1 MPLEHV
7 LGARCMACGRLHPLE
22 ATAYL
27 CPDHPEMEDW
37 AGGPRPYATLDISY
51 DYERIGATTNPARI
65 AADPDRAIGRYERL
79 LPIVGRDSLAP
90 LPVGDTPLL
99 PAPRLAARLGLRD
112 VWVKDDGRNPTA
124 SLKDRASAVVV
135 ARARELGLTTVAT
148 ASTGNAAASLA
159 GQMAVWPQGK
169 CVIFVPA
176 TAPPAKLAQ
185 LLVYGA
191 TVLAVEGSYDQAFDL
206 CTAACERFGWYNRN
220 TGMNPFTSEGKKTV
234 SYEICEGL
242 ARHDGRGPSHWS
254 APAVVL
260 VPVGDGSIIGGVYKG
275 LADALALGW
284 IDHMPRIIGVQ
295 SERSNALAQAW
306 RQGKT
311 DDLTPVQATTLA
323 DSISVD
329 WPRDARKALRAVRA
343 SNGAYVE
350 VSDEAIL
357 EAMKL
362 LARAAGVFAEP
373 AAAAAT
379 AGLLVAVED
388 RLIAPHERVVIL
400 STGNGLKDIAS
411 ARRAAGEPQRVAAD
425 IAAVAKILNSGD
437 ERSESA
443 RPISTNQ

>member
-1 MPLEHV
+1 
-7 LGARCMACGRLHPLE
+7 MACGKLHLLE
-22 ATAYL
+22 ATPYL
-27 CPDHPEMEDW
+27 CPDHPADQL
-37 AGGPRPYATLDISY
+37 GDRPYPTLDLAY
-51 DYERIGATTNPARI
+51 DYDRIRAATNPARI
-65 AADPDRAIGRYERL
+65 APDPDRSIGRYERL
-79 LPIVGRDSLAP
+79 LPITGRESLAP

-169 CVIFVPA
+169 CVIFVPH

-206 CTAACERFGWYNRN
+206 CTAACARFGWYNRN
-220 TGMNPFTSEGKKTV
+220 TGMNPFTTEGKKTV

-242 ARHDGRGPSHWS
+242 ASQARLARQDGREPDRWL
-254 APAVVL
+254 APDVIL
-260 VPVGDGSIIGGVYKG
+260 VPVGDGSIIGGVHKG

-284 IDHMPRIIGVQ
+284 IEHMPRILGVQ
-295 SERSNALAQAW
+295 AEKSNALSQAW
-306 RQGKT
+306 RRGET
-311 DDLTPVQATTLA
+311 DHLAPVQATTLA

-329 WPRDARKALRAVRA
+329 WPRDARKALGAVRQTG
-343 SNGAYVE
+343 GAFIE
-350 VSDEAIL
+350 VSDAAIL

-362 LARAAGVFAEP
+362 LARSTGVFAEP
-373 AAAAAT
+373 AASAAT
-379 AGLLVAVED
+379 AGLLAAVEQ
-388 RLIAPHERVVIL
+388 RLITPHERVVIL

-411 ARRAAGEPQRVAAD
+411 ARRAAGEPQRVAVD
-425 IAAVAKILNSGD
+425 IDAVAQVLEIRDWRL
-437 ERSESA
+437 
-443 RPISTNQ
+443 PINLQSLISNNQ

>member
-1 MPLEHV
+1 
-7 LGARCMACGRLHPLE
+7 MACGKLHALE
-22 ATAYL
+22 GAAYL
-27 CPDHPEMEDW
+27 CPDHAGGGAGANG
-37 AGGPRPYATLDISY
+37 AGGPRPYPTLDIVY
-51 DYERIGATTNPARI
+51 DYECIAAGTNPARI
-65 AADPDRAIGRYERL
+65 AADRDRSIGRYEWL
-79 LPIVGRDSLAP
+79 LPIAGRASLAP

-99 PAPRLAARLGLRD
+99 PAPRLAARLGLHD

-242 ARHDGRGPSHWS
+242 ASQTG
-254 APAVVL
+254 APPDRWLAPDVIL
-260 VPVGDGSIIGGVYKG
+260 VSVGDGSIIGGVYKG

-284 IDHMPRIIGVQ
+284 IDRMPRIIGVQ
-295 SERSNALAQAW
+295 SEQSNALAQAW
-306 RQGKT
+306 RGGESEH
-311 DDLTPVQATTLA
+311 LAPIAATTLA

-329 WPRDARKALRAVRA
+329 WPRDARKALRAVRD
-343 SNGAYVE
+343 SGGAFVE

-357 EAMKL
+357 SAMKL
-362 LARAAGVFAEP
+362 LARTTGVFAEP
-373 AAAAAT
+373 AASAAT
-379 AGLLVAVED
+379 AGLLAAVD
-388 RLIAPHERVVIL
+388 QHLIAPHERVVVL

-411 ARRAAGEPQRVAAD
+411 ARKAAGEPHRVAANID
-425 IAAVAKILNSGD
+425 AVARILAIGD
-437 ERSESA
+437 
-443 RPISTNQ
+443 